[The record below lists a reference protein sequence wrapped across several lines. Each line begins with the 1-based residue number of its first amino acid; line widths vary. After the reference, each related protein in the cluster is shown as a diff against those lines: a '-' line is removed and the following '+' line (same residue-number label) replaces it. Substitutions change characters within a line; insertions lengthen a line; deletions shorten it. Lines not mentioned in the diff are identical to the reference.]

1 MPHSLRR
8 TRGAAAVPTRP
19 DRPVP
24 YVCGVRTADHPGRRF
39 GPPGGRWGPPWRD
52 PDQWWTPPHRRGPGV
67 RLAVFTGLVQLI
79 GSRVAAFHQVPVRHL
94 DPLGYALLLVGPVA
108 LLVRHRYR
116 VPVVAVTIAATVAYL
131 LLGYPSGPVVVAP
144 LVAVLGALRAGYRR
158 AVWALTGTGYLL
170 LVGLGRVP
178 ALHLHSPGLG
188 DSVLTLLTTGAVLL
202 LGEAARVQSRY
213 LAELGRTR
221 AEQARVRAEQQRRQ
235 ASEERLR
242 IARELHDVLGHHL
255 SLISVQAGVG
265 LHLMDEQPEQAR
277 TALVAIRQAS
287 AEALRE
293 VRSVLGVLRAEDE
306 QAPRTPAP
314 GLANLSTLVEDAGA
328 SASVLGELR
337 ELPAEVD
344 RAAYRIAQEALTNVR
359 RHAGPAASARVTIG
373 YGPDALT
380 VRVADDGIGGVAEDG
395 NGIAGMRAR
404 AAALGGTL
412 TAGPADGGG
421 FLVEARL
428 PLR

>member
-1 MPHSLRR
+1 
-8 TRGAAAVPTRP
+8 
-19 DRPVP
+19 
-24 YVCGVRTADHPGRRF
+24 
-39 GPPGGRWGPPWRD
+39 
-52 PDQWWTPPHRRGPGV
+52 
-67 RLAVFTGLVQLI
+67 
-79 GSRVAAFHQVPVRHL
+79 
-94 DPLGYALLLVGPVA
+94 
-108 LLVRHRYR
+108 
-116 VPVVAVTIAATVAYL
+116 
-131 LLGYPSGPVVVAP
+131 
-144 LVAVLGALRAGYRR
+144 
-158 AVWALTGTGYLL
+158 
-170 LVGLGRVP
+170 
-178 ALHLHSPGLG
+178 
-188 DSVLTLLTTGAVLL
+188 LL

-255 SLISVQAGVG
+255 SLINVQAGVG

-277 TALVAIRQAS
+277 TALVAIKQAS

-293 VRSVLGVLRAEDE
+293 VRSVLGVLRAQDE

-314 GLANLSTLVEDAGA
+314 SLANLAALADDAGA
-328 SASVLGELR
+328 RTVTEGVPRA
-337 ELPAEVD
+337 LPAELD

-373 YGPDALT
+373 YAPDALT
-380 VRVADDGIGGVAEDG
+380 VRVADDGIGGLAEDG

-404 AAALGGTL
+404 AVALGGTL
-412 TAGPADGGG
+412 TAGPADGSG

-428 PLR
+428 PLP

>member
-1 MPHSLRR
+1 M
-8 TRGAAAVPTRP
+8 
-19 DRPVP
+19 
-24 YVCGVRTADHPGRRF
+24 
-39 GPPGGRWGPPWRD
+39 
-52 PDQWWTPPHRRGPGV
+52 
-67 RLAVFTGLVQLI
+67 
-79 GSRVAAFHQVPVRHL
+79 
-94 DPLGYALLLVGPVA
+94 
-108 LLVRHRYR
+108 
-116 VPVVAVTIAATVAYL
+116 TIAATVAYL
-131 LLGYPSGPVVVAP
+131 LLGYPYGPVVVAP

-255 SLISVQAGVG
+255 SLINVQAGVG

-328 SASVLGELR
+328 SASVLGEPR